1 MAAAHVRYEAIE
13 GDRRLDPGRAQ
24 AAREAP
30 LVRFLNRFVVFARSA
45 RNFAGRHSFILGR
58 RHGRRSPQEER
69 KMSIFGKIRDAIFG
83 HARAAQPQQPGTP
96 AMPQMN
102 PAAAPAQPA
111 HVDVDA
117 VLADLASKKGE
128 KLNYQSSIVDLM
140 KLLDLDPSLANR
152 KELAT
157 ELGYTGATDGSA
169 EMNIWL
175 HKRVVEELEKNGG
188 KVSAALKD

>member
-1 MAAAHVRYEAIE
+1 
-13 GDRRLDPGRAQ
+13 
-24 AAREAP
+24 
-30 LVRFLNRFVVFARSA
+30 
-45 RNFAGRHSFILGR
+45 
-58 RHGRRSPQEER
+58 
-69 KMSIFGKIRDAIFG
+69 MSIFGKIRDAIFG
-83 HARAAQPQQPGTP
+83 KAKAAQPQAQQPGTP

-102 PAAAPAQPA
+102 PAAAPAQP
-111 HVDVDA
+111 VDVDA

-157 ELGYTGATDGSA
+157 ELGYTGAKDGSA

-188 KVSAALKD
+188 KVSASLKD